1 VKLLVLLAGLLLA
14 LLAVVGAR
22 AQSAY
27 PGPAATTTAVAPV
40 TAANAVAP
48 AGSNSPSIALPNTGT
63 GGMAAQ
69 RSVSAWPLLVAA
81 AIMLIGSVVLYYPL
95 AHRRRQ

>member
-1 VKLLVLLAGLLLA
+1 MRIVRSTAVKLLVLLAGLLLA

-22 AQSAY
+22 AQTAY
-27 PGPAATTTAVAPV
+27 PGAAATTTAVAPV
-40 TAANAVAP
+40 TAANTA
-48 AGSNSPSIALPNTGT
+48 SIALPNTGT